1 MLRMCLAISFQYA
14 STRRLRDFGCL
25 IIIKFLGELLAGTD
39 ASSSLPC

>member
-1 MLRMCLAISFQYA
+1 MLRMCCATSLQYA

-25 IIIKFLGELLAGTD
+25 VIIKILGELLAGTD